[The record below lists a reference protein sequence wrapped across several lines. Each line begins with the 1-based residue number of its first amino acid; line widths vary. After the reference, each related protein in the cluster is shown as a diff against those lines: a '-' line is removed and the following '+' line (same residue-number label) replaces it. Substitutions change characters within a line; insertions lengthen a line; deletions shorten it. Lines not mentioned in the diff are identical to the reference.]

1 MASSIFKQRGDTLAN
16 WLRVDPVLHEREV
29 VLVATDSAKA
39 DEYNCRKV
47 GDGKRKFSE
56 LPLLGYD
63 CLPATGTSATQP
75 MSQKATTEAIKAQE
89 TKLEGLRNSV
99 NEKTTSQD
107 ADILALQKAVWP
119 LEVTFSAT
127 PTVIKADTQA
137 TVTLSWSARRN
148 GRDVTA
154 QAAIELDGSS
164 ISGATKSVV
173 ATIAHAA
180 TRQFALKV
188 SFEGLTVTK
197 SYTVKGSLP
206 TYFGAVA
213 GTWTPSATGIKA
225 LSELTVGSRT
235 LTRSGITLTD
245 GKIALAYP
253 KDFGAL
259 TSVKDGNGYEVL
271 TSYTRSEVSIDGYSY
286 YCYLLSVPVTATGVT
301 QIYS

>member
-1 MASSIFKQRGDTLAN
+1 MTSIFKLRGDTLDN
-16 WLRVDPVLHEREV
+16 WLKYDPVLHEKEI
-29 VLVATDSAKA
+29 VLVATDANKP
-39 DEYNCRKV
+39 DEYNCRKI
-47 GDGKRKFSE
+47 GDGVRRFSE
-56 LPLLGYD
+56 LTLLGYD
-63 CLPATGTSATQP
+63 CLPAPGESSTQP
-75 MSQKATTEAIKAQE
+75 MSQKATTDAIAA
-89 TKLEGLRNSV
+89 
-99 NEKTTSQD
+99 QD
-107 ADILALQKAVWP
+107 AKILSLQMAVWP
-119 LEVTFSAT
+119 LDVTFSAT

-164 ISGATKSVV
+164 ISSVTKSVV

-197 SYTVKGSLP
+197 SCTVKGSLP
-206 TYFGAVA
+206 TYFGAVV

-271 TSYTRSEVSIDGYSY
+271 TSYTRSEVSIDGNSY
-286 YCYLLSVPVTATGVT
+286 YCYLLSVPVTATDVT

>member
-1 MASSIFKQRGDTLAN
+1 MTSIFKLRGDTLDN
-16 WLRVDPVLHEREV
+16 WLKYDPVLHEKEI
-29 VLVATDSAKA
+29 VLVATDANKP
-39 DEYNCRKV
+39 DEYNCRKI
-47 GDGKRKFSE
+47 GDGVRRFSE

-63 CLPATGTSATQP
+63 CLPAPGESSTQP
-75 MSQKATTEAIKAQE
+75 MSQKATTDAITA
-89 TKLEGLRNSV
+89 
-99 NEKTTSQD
+99 QD
-107 ADILALQKAVWP
+107 AKILSLQMAVWP

-197 SYTVKGSLP
+197 SCTVKGSLP

-271 TSYTRSEVSIDGYSY
+271 TSYTRSEVSIDGHSY